1 MSEYNISS
9 GAFADIGA
17 SSGEV
22 SFYLKDKF
30 PDSKVIAVDY
40 VPEMLDVINKRKAEK
55 QNYQS
60 IETVLGDINNLQ
72 NLNWKLNSFDLIYLW
87 GVLEHCDIA
96 NKFKDLFMYLKPTW
110 IIVTTCLRNNLWW
123 KTLNRVYNFNFADKT
138 LLKSIS
144 QENGCT
150 AIDFPMTNKYFPLN
164 FMRYCMVIK
173 WNNPSLTTDQ

>member
-72 NLNWKLNSFDLIYLW
+72 NLNWKLNSFDLIYL
-87 GVLEHCDIA
+87 
-96 NKFKDLFMYLKPTW
+96 
-110 IIVTTCLRNNLWW
+110 
-123 KTLNRVYNFNFADKT
+123 
-138 LLKSIS
+138 
-144 QENGCT
+144 
-150 AIDFPMTNKYFPLN
+150 
-164 FMRYCMVIK
+164 
-173 WNNPSLTTDQ
+173 